1 MRPFNN
7 NINVILLLA
16 YMTLSLTSFVNAQDH
31 QETQVNWLSWEEA
44 IKLQEGEP
52 KKLYINISTEW
63 CGWCKK
69 MDKTTF
75 TDPDVVDY
83 LNAHYYAV
91 KFDAEQTETIHF
103 NGNEFIFRPGKKR
116 GIHEL
121 ALSLLNGQLGYPG
134 FVMLDEE
141 YTRILISPGYKE
153 PPAVIKELRFGIDE
167 AYKYSSFDDY
177 TPRN

>member
-1 MRPFNN
+1 
-7 NINVILLLA
+7 
-16 YMTLSLTSFVNAQDH
+16 MTTVSFGQDK
-31 QETQVNWLSWEEA
+31 TDIQVNWLSWEEA
-44 IKLQEGEP
+44 ITMNESVP
-52 KKLYINISTEW
+52 KKIYINISTEW

-75 TDPDVVDY
+75 TEPEVVDY
-83 LNAHYYAV
+83 LNTHYYAI
-91 KFDAEQTETIHF
+91 KFDAEQQETINY

-116 GIHEL
+116 GVHEL

-141 YTRILISPGYKE
+141 HSRILISPGYKE
-153 PPAVIKELRFGIDE
+153 APDVMKELKFGIEE

-177 TPRN
+177 VPKN